1 MKRVLILEDNAIH
14 RKTLL
19 KLLKEIDDIQVYE
32 AENKEQ
38 AYAISMDN
46 IINLFLV
53 DIILDTKNNGDVSG
67 LKFVE
72 RIRKIPQYS
81 FTPLIFIT
89 SLEDPKLHAYRN
101 LHCYGYIEKPFD
113 KSEVLNLIRKALKF
127 PEHQQQDEPQ
137 QLYLRIDGVVYCIQQ
152 DDIIY
157 VEHTMRQLVI
167 NTTKEKIS
175 IPYKTL
181 NSFMDDV
188 SEDKFI
194 KCSRSTVINK
204 GYVQNVD
211 IVNKYIK
218 LRGID
223 ELIEI
228 GPSMKKRIVDE
239 FSN

>member
-1 MKRVLILEDNAIH
+1 M
-14 RKTLL
+14 
-19 KLLKEIDDIQVYE
+19 
-32 AENKEQ
+32 
-38 AYAISMDN
+38 
-46 IINLFLV
+46 
-53 DIILDTKNNGDVSG
+53 
-67 LKFVE
+67 
-72 RIRKIPQYS
+72 
-81 FTPLIFIT
+81 
-89 SLEDPKLHAYRN
+89 EDPKLHAYRN

-113 KSEVLNLIRKALKF
+113 KSEVLNLIRTALKF